1 MEKSRGTKK
10 KEKKTN
16 KFKQNAFL
24 LNFTLHYFSEVKS
37 MLTIRVGDL
46 NNKDPDSDEE
56 EFEIEEIYM
65 HEEYDGGFILKNI
78 HGKIYTFNVE

>member
-1 MEKSRGTKK
+1 MEKSRGTKKK

-16 KFKQNAFL
+16 KFKQNAF
-24 LNFTLHYFSEVKS
+24 FLHFSPHSHSEVKS

-78 HGKIYTFNVE
+78 HW

>member
-1 MEKSRGTKK
+1 
-10 KEKKTN
+10 
-16 KFKQNAFL
+16 
-24 LNFTLHYFSEVKS
+24 

-65 HEEYDGGFILKNI
+65 HEQYDGGFTLNNV
-78 HGKIYTFNVE
+78 HKIYTYNVE

>member
-10 KEKKTN
+10 KEKKRINFLT
-16 KFKQNAFL
+16 KCIL
-24 LNFTLHYFSEVKS
+24 LNFSLHSFSEVKS

-65 HEEYDGGFILKNI
+65 HEEYDGG
-78 HGKIYTFNVE
+78 Y

>member
-1 MEKSRGTKK
+1 M
-10 KEKKTN
+10 N
-16 KFKQNAFL
+16 FKQNAVL
-24 LNFTLHYFSEVKS
+24 LNFSLYSFSEVKS

-65 HEEYDGGFILKNI
+65 HEQYDGGFTLNNV
-78 HGKIYTFNVE
+78 HKIYTYNVE